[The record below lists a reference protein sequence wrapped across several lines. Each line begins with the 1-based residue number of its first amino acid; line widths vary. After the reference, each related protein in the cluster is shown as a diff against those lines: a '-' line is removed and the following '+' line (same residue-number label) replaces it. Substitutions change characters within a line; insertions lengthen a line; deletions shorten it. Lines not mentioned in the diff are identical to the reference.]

1 MNNNSK
7 FIIVAAGII
16 AASLIISLIGIFNE

>member
-7 FIIVAAGII
+7 FIAVAAAII
-16 AASLIISLIGIFNE
+16 AASLVVTFFGIFSG